1 MQTTPR
7 YLDGSEIYMKQL
19 MSALQIFY
27 KMSGLKIYEEK
38 TKALWLGSMSKS
50 QKKNNARKITLIKS
64 LMLAKLT
71 HLFLALPNPPGELIE
86 ILDKT
91 FYKLSVEQ
99 WSGQSKKK
107 KNLTN
112 LRAGGLMM
120 ININAFITSLK
131 VS

>member
-107 KNLTN
+107 KKLTN